1 MRRYT
6 LAALVPFVAASTL
19 YAALLARKLEST
31 IQTTPP
37 VQSKSQVTR
46 NLIIYDKKSPLKISS
61 VSIKDKAIPNG
72 KSFTAG
78 DDWARDLTVELSNTT
93 GRIIT
98 FVQVSVIVG
107 PMDDVPFVFF
117 MQKGL
122 SPLENPD
129 TKLLPEAQLHML
141 PGDYLSLKVDPG
153 LIESVRVSLATTK
166 HANSP
171 HVKVR
176 VEIIGFSDG
185 NVWMGTKEVKRN
197 PDRQNLIRW
206 MPRFPGQ
213 YAKLA
218 AKCLKAKREAAHA
231 GTMPNVNCGL
241 GFAGEGFCQP
251 QTCKYPHFFVY
262 TGTAGNDSNS
272 PAQVQC
278 VKGPNAAG
286 FYEPCTDPP
295 QLVNS
300 EIFDEVCVQ
309 CGESGTTCLQDNE
322 CCSGHCNPPICD
334 DCWQMPTNCGLNGWW
349 AACRCNYPPSPILI
363 DVAGNGF
370 NLTDHVNG
378 VFFDLN
384 SDGTPEPLS
393 WTSAGSDDAWLVLDR
408 NHNGTVDSGRE
419 LFGNYTPQATPPEG
433 VELNG
438 FRALAEFDKPENG
451 GNGDGLLKQPDAIFS
466 SLRLWQDTNHNGVS
480 EGTELHTLSDVGLTT
495 IDLRYHKSRSVDEF
509 GNQFKYRAKVR
520 DTRDTQLSRWAWDVF
535 LLSQ

>member
-1 MRRYT
+1 
-6 LAALVPFVAASTL
+6 
-19 YAALLARKLEST
+19 
-31 IQTTPP
+31 
-37 VQSKSQVTR
+37 
-46 NLIIYDKKSPLKISS
+46 
-61 VSIKDKAIPNG
+61 
-72 KSFTAG
+72 
-78 DDWARDLTVELSNTT
+78 
-93 GRIIT
+93 
-98 FVQVSVIVG
+98 
-107 PMDDVPFVFF
+107 
-117 MQKGL
+117 
-122 SPLENPD
+122 
-129 TKLLPEAQLHML
+129 
-141 PGDYLSLKVDPG
+141 
-153 LIESVRVSLATTK
+153 
-166 HANSP
+166 
-171 HVKVR
+171 
-176 VEIIGFSDG
+176 
-185 NVWMGTKEVKRN
+185 
-197 PDRQNLIRW
+197 
-206 MPRFPGQ
+206 
-213 YAKLA
+213 
-218 AKCLKAKREAAHA
+218 
-231 GTMPNVNCGL
+231 
-241 GFAGEGFCQP
+241 
-251 QTCKYPHFFVY
+251 
-262 TGTAGNDSNS
+262 
-272 PAQVQC
+272 
-278 VKGPNAAG
+278 
-286 FYEPCTDPP
+286 
-295 QLVNS
+295 
-300 EIFDEVCVQ
+300 
-309 CGESGTTCLQDNE
+309 
-322 CCSGHCNPPICD
+322 
-334 DCWQMPTNCGLNGWW
+334 MPTNCGLNGWW